1 MDLLALSKKYK
12 EEPKNQSILIYGDS
26 GVGKTR
32 TAATVARIPW
42 VERVFWLDLDNSME
56 TLFHMSLPDS
66 AMKKIIP
73 FRMGDTRKEPYVLNT
88 IQKMYSSTTDLS
100 LCEEH
105 SRMNCLA
112 CSKAKLPFQSFNMT
126 SLTNRDVLVFDNGSA
141 FFDAIVNFILKG
153 QSDDAILQIQDWGT
167 ALNFLKAILQVVQ
180 NGRYGHTIMTAHT
193 MYIHTFQGKPPNREI
208 VKTVEFPMLGTST
221 FAPKAGGYFGTVINL
236 RIGGGKH
243 TGISSTLGKPNV
255 QARSR
260 AGVCLE
266 KEGNPDMKYFFPA
279 TINP

>member
-26 GVGKTR
+26 GVGKSR
-32 TAATVARIPW
+32 TAATVALIPW

-56 TLFHMSLPDS
+56 TLFHMNLPDS

-112 CSKAKLPFQSFNMT
+112 CGKAKLPFQSFNMT

-153 QSDDAILQIQDWGT
+153 QSDDAIP
-167 ALNFLKAILQVVQ
+167 
-180 NGRYGHTIMTAHT
+180 TI
-193 MYIHTFQGKPPNREI
+193 
-208 VKTVEFPMLGTST
+208 
-221 FAPKAGGYFGTVINL
+221 
-236 RIGGGKH
+236 
-243 TGISSTLGKPNV
+243 
-255 QARSR
+255 
-260 AGVCLE
+260 
-266 KEGNPDMKYFFPA
+266 
-279 TINP
+279 